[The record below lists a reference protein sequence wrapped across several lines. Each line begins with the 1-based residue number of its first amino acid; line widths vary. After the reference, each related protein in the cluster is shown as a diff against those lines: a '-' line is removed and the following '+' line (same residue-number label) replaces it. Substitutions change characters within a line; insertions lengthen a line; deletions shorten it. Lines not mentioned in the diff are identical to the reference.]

1 MKSIDMKCI
10 EHYNILWRFQGPYI
24 INENGNYLYNYEG
37 VALFATDLGWL
48 SRTDRKTSSTPE
60 FTFES
65 KFKQT
70 PWLYQNNYI
79 VSLIDQKVVTTEC
92 PDRGSIRECST
103 NMDISTKDTS
113 NEDIDQ
119 QFFLEYQGR
128 PNK

>member
-1 MKSIDMKCI
+1 MKCI

-24 INENGNYLYNYEG
+24 INENGNYLYKGGTLY
-37 VALFATDLGWL
+37 AADLGWL
-48 SRTDRKTSSTPE
+48 SRTDPKTSWSPE
-60 FTFES
+60 FTPES

-70 PWLYQNNYI
+70 TWLYQNNYI

-103 NMDISTKDTS
+103 KMGISTKDTS

>member
-37 VALFATDLGWL
+37 VVLFATDLDWL
-48 SRTDRKTSSTPE
+48 SRTDRKTDYRPE
-60 FTFES
+60 FTSES
-65 KFKQT
+65 KFKQAT
-70 PWLYQNNYI
+70 WLYQNNYI

-92 PDRGSIRECST
+92 PDRGSFRDCST

-119 QFFLEYQGR
+119 HFFLEYQGR
-128 PNK
+128 PN